1 MDPDEL
7 YGIVNNNI
15 TSVFGDDRQNYL
27 PSDESE
33 MDIGLGQKL
42 INDDPNT
49 DEFSSLF
56 TCLFPLFSDPKFNL
70 SFGNLQQALPQ
81 LPSNLIFLTSIII
94 CTVLK
99 FVHILQCGQTFE
111 NKLVWLGKNEK
122 THVGYLRG

>member
-33 MDIGLGQKL
+33 TDIGLGQKL

-81 LPSNLIFLTSIII
+81 FPISESLKNRPTMDFLLFSA
-94 CTVLK
+94 K
-99 FVHILQCGQTFE
+99 S
-111 NKLVWLGKNEK
+111 K
-122 THVGYLRG
+122 T